1 VTTQEAGPDPASLRS
16 PGGRLRAPL
25 LAAAGLLAA
34 TAIVAAVDPH
44 QPGHYPLCPFRA
56 VTGLD
61 CPLCGSLR
69 ATHDLAHGQL
79 ATAASENLLLVL
91 AAPLL
96 ALGWVGWVR
105 RSWRSGG
112 RSPAPSTSTRTQVL
126 VVAVLVVFMVARN
139 SPWGHWLAST
149 S

>member
-1 VTTQEAGPDPASLRS
+1 MTTQAAGRDPAAVTSR
-16 PGGRLRAPL
+16 GGRLRGPL
-25 LAAAGLLAA
+25 LAAAGLVAA
-34 TAIVAAVDPH
+34 TAVVAAVDPH

-79 ATAASENLLLVL
+79 ALAASENLLLVL

-105 RSWRSGG
+105 RSWRGGG
-112 RSPAPSTSTRTQVL
+112 RAPAPTASTRTQLL

-139 SPWGHWLAST
+139 TSWGHWLAST